1 MKKVL
6 QRLIETN
13 MMQEAGYGADQ
24 FSQQAADK
32 IREIIDCPHATVR
45 FLVGGTQT
53 NQVVISTVL
62 EPYEAVISANTG
74 HVAVHEG
81 GAIEFSGHKVIELES
96 NEGKITAE
104 SVKQYLETFNSDFKR
119 TYGLSGNGLYITSYR
134 IWYALFK
141 SELQALS
148 EVCRK
153 HQIPLFMDGAR
164 LGYGVM
170 SDATDVD
177 ITDIAKYCDIF
188 YRWHKS
194 WCIVR

>member
-1 MKKVL
+1 MISFENDYLEGAHEKVL

-13 MMQEAGYGADQ
+13 MVQEAGYGADQ

-96 NEGKITAE
+96 NEGK
-104 SVKQYLETFNSDFKR
+104 
-119 TYGLSGNGLYITSYR
+119 
-134 IWYALFK
+134 
-141 SELQALS
+141 LQ
-148 EVCRK
+148 
-153 HQIPLFMDGAR
+153 QNQ
-164 LGYGVM
+164 
-170 SDATDVD
+170 
-177 ITDIAKYCDIF
+177 
-188 YRWHKS
+188 
-194 WCIVR
+194 

>member
-1 MKKVL
+1 MRYNCHIIFSESSVNLRGNFMISFENDYLEGAHEKVL

-96 NEGKITAE
+96 NDIWKHLIVISKKNIWPFREWFIYHILQNMVRSIQKVSYKLCQKYVVSI
-104 SVKQYLETFNSDFKR
+104 KYHYLWMVLD
-119 TYGLSGNGLYITSYR
+119 
-134 IWYALFK
+134 W
-141 SELQALS
+141 
-148 EVCRK
+148 
-153 HQIPLFMDGAR
+153 
-164 LGYGVM
+164 VM
-170 SDATDVD
+170 A
-177 ITDIAKYCDIF
+177 
-188 YRWHKS
+188 
-194 WCIVR
+194 